1 MVDRVPTEAKQLKR
15 HNHTVNKSY
24 LRRFADVS
32 GLLTGIALPGD
43 RSFQISIEKATVMN
57 SFYVEQLPDGSETD
71 KAEDEFCDLEGEA
84 AAAIKSLIDDRAWPI
99 RGVTRRAI
107 AEWAAM
113 QYLRVP
119 WVRALAR
126 EINTAATEVGI
137 RVRTA
142 DGESTTLRLPPD
154 DAARTDMKAIHLAFI
169 RREIPVVAEMLYQ
182 RAWDLT
188 FFSRKAL
195 ATSDS
200 PVVLRPMLKYP
211 SGTTVAIGE
220 AAEVQVPLDRRVAL
234 SMVIRSTEDRRI
246 RGVTKKATELN
257 QATASNARRFLFYH
271 PSDEP
276 LKGLTLPNRRRR
288 ETTSPE
294 AAAALVEDLVEWP
307 TLIEGQRRPSLAR
320 PQRSAATS
328 RPSPPGSTRPTTRE
342 SSKATSPGSF
352 CRISTRRPSR
362 RVRGTALGPR

>member
-1 MVDRVPTEAKQLKR
+1 MVGRVPMEAKQLKR

-32 GLLTGIALPGD
+32 GLLAGIALPGD
-43 RSFQISIEKATVMN
+43 KRFQISIEKATVIN
-57 SFYVEQLPDGSETD
+57 SFYIEQLPDGSETD
-71 KAEDEFCDLEGEA
+71 KAEDEFCDLEGNA
-84 AAAIKSLIDDRAWPI
+84 VATIRSLIDDRAWPI
-99 RGVTRRAI
+99 QSAARRAI

-119 WVRALAR
+119 WVRDLAR
-126 EINTAATEVGI
+126 EINTAAREVGI

-142 DGESTTLRLPPD
+142 EGESATLLLPAD
-154 DAARTDMKAIHLAFI
+154 DAARTDIKAIHLAFI

-234 SMVIRSTEDRRI
+234 SMVTRSTGDRRI
-246 RGVTKKATELN
+246 PGVTRKAAELN
-257 QATASNARRFLFYH
+257 QVTASNARRFLFHH

-276 LKGLTLPNRRRR
+276 LKGLTLPNRRKRQ
-288 ETTSPE
+288 TASPE
-294 AAAALVEDLVEWP
+294 AAAALVEDLVDWP
-307 TLIEGQRRPSLAR
+307 TLTEPEDGHH
-320 PQRSAATS
+320 
-328 RPSPPGSTRPTTRE
+328 
-342 SSKATSPGSF
+342 
-352 CRISTRRPSR
+352 
-362 RVRGTALGPR
+362 